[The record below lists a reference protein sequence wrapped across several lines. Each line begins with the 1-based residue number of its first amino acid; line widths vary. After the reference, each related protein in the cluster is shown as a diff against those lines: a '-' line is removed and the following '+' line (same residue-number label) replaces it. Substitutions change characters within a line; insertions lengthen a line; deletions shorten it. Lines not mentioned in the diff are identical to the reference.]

1 MKTAKLGLFA
11 ILLQLVL
18 SQELLAQEA
27 VVDHYIQEA
36 FQNNLVIQQ
45 KNLSIDKALF
55 ALKSAKTMYFPN
67 LALQGGYQT
76 GEGGRSI
83 SIPVDDIVA
92 PIYATLNNALQL
104 PMADPSAAKAS
115 RNFESYFLPKNFY
128 DVKMVAT
135 MPIFNKEIS
144 INKQIQEQQFDL
156 QKNDLTTYKRELVAQ
171 IKSAYFNY
179 LTALGAVD
187 IYKSALVRAQETK
200 KITEKLIANGKGL
213 PAHLVRTES
222 EIYSTQSLIAEAEK
236 QVSLAK
242 MYFNFLLNVDLQ
254 REINGQPNQ
263 ADLEK
268 FARKSLASQTEID
281 HREELILLKGMEKIN
296 QSALKLSQSVWLPK
310 VNGFLNLGSQST
322 NWDVNNKS
330 AYYFLGL
337 QMDLP
342 IYSGKRNTMKI
353 SQAALDVKLS
363 QNKLQQV
370 SQQMSLAA
378 ESAKKTL
385 QSDVVKL
392 TSAEKQAESASSYYH
407 LIQKGFAEGVNS
419 YLEII
424 EARTQFLIAQTQVN
438 NARLKVLIS
447 ATNYER
453 EIAAYPML

>member
-1 MKTAKLGLFA
+1 MKKRTYPFLA
-11 ILLQLVL
+11 IFFSLCF
-18 SQELLAQEA
+18 SQMVFAQEV
-27 VVDHYIQEA
+27 VVDKYIQEA

-45 KNLSIDKALF
+45 KNLSIEKALYT
-55 ALKSAKTMYFPN
+55 LRSAKTMYFPN

-83 SIPVDDIVA
+83 SIPVDEIIA
-92 PIYATLNNALQL
+92 PIYATLNKALQI
-104 PMADPSAAKAS
+104 PVTDPVAGKTS

-135 MPIFNKEIS
+135 MPIYNKEIS
-144 INKQIQEQQFDL
+144 INKQIQEQQYDL
-156 QKNDLTTYKRELVAQ
+156 QKNDLATYKRELVAQ
-171 IKSAYFNY
+171 VKTAYFTY
-179 LTALGAVD
+179 LNSLGAVD
-187 IYKSALVRAQETK
+187 IYKNAMIRAQETK

-213 PAHLVRTES
+213 PAHLVRSES
-222 EIYSTQSLIAEAEK
+222 EVYSTQSLIVEAEK
-236 QVSLAK
+236 QSNLAK

-254 REINGQPNQ
+254 RDINHQPNQ

-268 FARKSLASQTEID
+268 FARKSLASEPALER
-281 HREELILLKGMEKIN
+281 REELRLLKGLESIN

-310 VNGFLNLGSQST
+310 VNGFVNLGSQST
-322 NWDVNNKS
+322 NWDLNSKS

-342 IYSGKRNTMKI
+342 IYSGKRNNMKI
-353 SQAALDVKLS
+353 SQAEIDVKLS
-363 QNKLQQV
+363 QNKLEQASHQLN
-370 SQQMSLAA
+370 LAA

-385 QSDVVKL
+385 QSDVVKF
-392 TSAEKQAESASSYYH
+392 TSAEKQLESASTYYH

-419 YLEII
+419 YIETI
-424 EARTQFLIAQTQVN
+424 EARTHCLIAQTQLN

-453 EIAAYPML
+453 EIAAYSMP

>member
-1 MKTAKLGLFA
+1 MKKRTYPFLA
-11 ILLQLVL
+11 IFFSLYF
-18 SQELLAQEA
+18 SQMVFAQEV
-27 VVDHYIQEA
+27 VVDKYIQEA

-45 KNLSIDKALF
+45 KNLSIEKALYT
-55 ALKSAKTMYFPN
+55 LRSAKTMYFPN

-83 SIPVDDIVA
+83 SIPVDEIIA
-92 PIYATLNNALQL
+92 PIYATLNKALQI
-104 PMADPSAAKAS
+104 PVTDPVAGKAS

-135 MPIFNKEIS
+135 MPIYNKEIS
-144 INKQIQEQQFDL
+144 INKQIQEQQYDL
-156 QKNDLTTYKRELVAQ
+156 QKNDLATYKRELVAQ
-171 IKSAYFNY
+171 VKTAYFTY
-179 LTALGAVD
+179 LNSLGAVD
-187 IYKSALVRAQETK
+187 IYKNAMIRAQETK

-213 PAHLVRTES
+213 PAHLVRSES
-222 EIYSTQSLIAEAEK
+222 EVYSTQSLIVEAEK
-236 QVSLAK
+236 QSNLAK

-254 REINGQPNQ
+254 RDINHQPNQ

-268 FARKSLASQTEID
+268 FARKSLASEPALER
-281 HREELILLKGMEKIN
+281 REELRLLKGLESIN

-310 VNGFLNLGSQST
+310 VNGFVNLGSQST
-322 NWDVNNKS
+322 NWDLNSKS

-353 SQAALDVKLS
+353 SQAEIDVKLS
-363 QNKLQQV
+363 QNKLEQASHQLN
-370 SQQMSLAA
+370 LAA

-385 QSDVVKL
+385 QSDVVKF
-392 TSAEKQAESASSYYH
+392 TSAEKQLESASTYYH

-419 YLEII
+419 YIETI
-424 EARTQFLIAQTQVN
+424 EARTQFLIAQTQLN

-453 EIAAYPML
+453 EIAAYSMP